1 MTSIELELE
10 KSLNVE
16 NVNKS
21 NKIST
26 SGKIL
31 IGLSGDETLV
41 INSQY
46 QKESLYQQKLCC
58 F

>member
-31 IGLSGDETLV
+31 IGLSGDETLH
-41 INSQY
+41 ISY
-46 QKESLYQQKLCC
+46 K
-58 F
+58 